1 MTSTIAAG
9 PGWHT
14 DPATL
19 QPVLDDE
26 VAFRAANATDSALEV
41 FVALWSDEPNRAATL
56 LQPLIDGDP
65 TSLRLQV
72 LAADVIRA
80 RGDTSTAIKILE
92 LLVGSH
98 EYRSGEEVAVRHLGE
113 ALFAVGDYPHA
124 AARFR
129 RSLDLR
135 LAAGA
140 DASLIDTSRMALDR
154 ALDLVP
160 WPLTH
165 TRAWGWGV
173 AFLHDPVDGE
183 IPGVDDAPSVIRSPL
198 GLCVRVRNASD
209 VDWQDDEHGADEQ
222 GPGLVA
228 VHLDHPSAFARP
240 QRAVVVDTMLETPSK
255 SLRLDDAEGEI
266 LLPAPSARTRVVVSH
281 HDDEWNQPDEVWIDL
296 YPAS

>member
-1 MTSTIAAG
+1 MTSAITGG

-26 VAFRAANATDSALEV
+26 AAFRAANATDPALEV
-41 FVALWSDEPNRAATL
+41 VVALWSGEPDRAASL
-56 LQPLIDGDP
+56 LKPVIDGDP

-92 LLVGSH
+92 MLVGRH
-98 EYRSGEEVAVRHLGE
+98 EYKSGEEMAVRNLGE

-135 LAAGA
+135 LATEAEA
-140 DASLIDTSRMALDR
+140 SSVDASRTALDR
-154 ALDLVP
+154 ALALVP

-173 AFLHDPVDGE
+173 AFLDGE
-183 IPGVDDAPSVIRSPL
+183 IPEVDGEAPVITSPL
-198 GLCVRVRNASD
+198 GLCIRVRNASD
-209 VDWQDDEHGADEQ
+209 IEWQEDGPDEQ
-222 GPGLVA
+222 GPALVTIH
-228 VHLDHPSAFARP
+228 VDRPSTFARP
-240 QRAVVVDTMLETPSK
+240 RRAVVVDTMLETPSR

-266 LLPAPSARTRVVVSH
+266 LLPAPGVRTRVVVSH